1 MSDAYDEGAKFLARR
16 MRTTRETRQHL
27 EQKGYE
33 GSDIQEAMDFLT
45 ENRALD
51 DGEYAAVYARRSF
64 EKGKSAARI
73 RAELK
78 ARGISGSDA
87 EAGLARLFPDDGSRT
102 ETEGERARAIA
113 ETFLA
118 GAGTPPDSKALA
130 KTGRKLAGLGY
141 DSELIYRILG
151 EYMQRGKP

>member
-1 MSDAYDEGAKFLARR
+1 MSDAYDEGARFLARR
-16 MRTTRETRQHL
+16 MRTIRETRQHL
-27 EQKGYE
+27 EQKGFE
-33 GSDIQEAMDFLT
+33 ESDIQEALGFLT

-51 DGEYAAVYARRSF
+51 DGEYASVYARRSL

-73 RAELK
+73 RMELK
-78 ARGISGSDA
+78 ARGISSCDA
-87 EAGLARLFPDDGSRT
+87 ETGLARVFPDDGSRSLS
-102 ETEGERARAIA
+102 EGKRARAIA
-113 ETFLA
+113 ETLLS

-130 KTGRKLAGLGY
+130 KAGRKLAGLGY